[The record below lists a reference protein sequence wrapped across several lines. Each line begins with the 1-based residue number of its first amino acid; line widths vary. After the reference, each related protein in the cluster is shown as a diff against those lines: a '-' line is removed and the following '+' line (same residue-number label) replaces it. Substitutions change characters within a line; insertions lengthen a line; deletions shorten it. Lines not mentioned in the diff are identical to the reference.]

1 MFVKLHI
8 NNIKACSVRQWVRV
22 LPVRVRVC
30 VCVCVCVWSAHTHT
44 HTHTCSRHTT
54 GMVDGAH
61 AHRTQTADRGEEKRR
76 EEKRREEK
84 RREEKRRE
92 EKRREEKRREEK
104 RREEGLKFSISGYRL
119 QQCLMQKK
127 KNITQKCPVVYFPR
141 YDGRPFPRRDGL
153 WEITEQSPAEGKLQ
167 NVFLKAWNPFF
178 YARADS
184 CFL

>member
-1 MFVKLHI
+1 MHI
-8 NNIKACSVRQWVRV
+8 ELKQ
-22 LPVRVRVC
+22 
-30 VCVCVCVWSAHTHT
+30 
-44 HTHTCSRHTT
+44 
-54 GMVDGAH
+54 
-61 AHRTQTADRGEEKRR
+61 QTEEKRREEKRR

-167 NVFLKAWNPFF
+167 NVFSKAWNPFF
-178 YARADS
+178 YA
-184 CFL
+184 